1 MVRGTGSRA
10 QTVPGFIAQ
19 AVPIRSTEEPSAQA
33 VVPARA
39 TPHLVRVPEAAR
51 ITGLPRSLLR
61 KSFMTED
68 KRPKNVPSP
77 PPHKRIGRAVYI
89 LANELPAWIESLD
102 KPSVTMGR
110 EEKRRRGR
118 PTVAER
124 IMRRKRD
131 AV

>member
-10 QTVPGFIAQ
+10 QTAPGFIAQ

-51 ITGLPRSLLR
+51 ITGLPWSLLR

-77 PPHKRIGRAVYI
+77 PPQ
-89 LANELPAWIESLD
+89 ANRS
-102 KPSVTMGR
+102 
-110 EEKRRRGR
+110 RGLHSC
-118 PTVAER
+118 
-124 IMRRKRD
+124 K
-131 AV
+131 